1 MKQVEIKIETTVE
14 ATLGDKPVND
24 LLKDIA
30 DLCHKTLKYSTSKEK
45 GCEMLY
51 EDQEYEDYRND
62 MEDRVTT
69 LEGAIYQ
76 ILDLLEN

>member
-1 MKQVEIKIETTVE
+1 MKIKIETNVE
-14 ATLGDKPVND
+14 ATLGDKPVNE

-30 DLCHKTLKYSTSKEK
+30 KLCHERLQYSTSKNE

-62 MEDRVTT
+62 MEDRVSV
-69 LEGAIYQ
+69 LEGALCH
-76 ILDLLEN
+76 ILDLLED